1 MIRAH
6 CLYRFV
12 SAGLLAVA
20 VLTACSPA
28 ATQAPSAPAPT
39 QVPPTSAPQIVE
51 VTKIVAGTPVVQQ
64 VVVTATPPPEATAA
78 PKPKGKLT
86 VWMWK
91 ATEDSIVKP
100 GVVADFNKEYPDVQ
114 VEWVTYDPK
123 AVYQKLPL
131 ALSAGTGAPDVAY
144 VEDSHLTK
152 FVYLGGL
159 MDLTDRVKPYINQF
173 NAYKWLPGQKDGKY
187 YSMPLDSGPVVL
199 YYRRDVF
206 KKAGLPDDPEGVSN
220 LIKTWDDYLSACK
233 TIKEKTGANCFSSN
247 KANNY
252 GRLYEMMLWQ
262 QGLGYYDAK
271 GQVTVDSPDN
281 IATLDKLGEFWK
293 ASLVSDQLEWTQ
305 GWYDELASQQKPVA
319 SLVEAAWM
327 GVFLKSWIAPGTAG
341 QWGVAQMPTM
351 KAGQVRAA
359 NDGGSGFVIP
369 DQSQNKEA
377 AWAFIEFVT
386 ARKGSQNKIFAYG
399 DIFPAF
405 EPAYDDSIYVE
416 PDTFF
421 GGEQTRKVYVDVV
434 KQIPAA
440 TIYGQYYQEMNGYVG
455 TAIQKFALGQM
466 SAADALKEAADAI
479 RAQTG
484 LK

>member
-1 MIRAH
+1 
-6 CLYRFV
+6 
-12 SAGLLAVA
+12 
-20 VLTACSPA
+20 
-28 ATQAPSAPAPT
+28 
-39 QVPPTSAPQIVE
+39 
-51 VTKIVAGTPVVQQ
+51 
-64 VVVTATPPPEATAA
+64 
-78 PKPKGKLT
+78 
-86 VWMWK
+86 
-91 ATEDSIVKP
+91 
-100 GVVADFNKEYPDVQ
+100 
-114 VEWVTYDPK
+114 
-123 AVYQKLPL
+123 
-131 ALSAGTGAPDVAY
+131 VAY

-159 MDLTDRVKPYINQF
+159 TDLTGRVQPYINQF

-206 KKAGLPDDPEGVSN
+206 KKAGLPDDPDGVSN
-220 LIKTWDDYLSACK
+220 LIKTWDDYLAACK
-233 TIKEKTGANCFSSN
+233 TIKDKTGANCFSSN

-271 GQVTVDSPDN
+271 GQVTVDSPEN

-293 ASLVSDQLEWTQ
+293 AGLVSDQLEWTQ
-305 GWYDELASQQKPVA
+305 GWYDELASLQKPVA

-351 KAGQVRAA
+351 KPGQVRAA

-369 DQSQNKEA
+369 EQSQNKDA

-386 ARKGSQNKIFAYG
+386 ARKESQNKIFAFG

-405 EPAYDDSIYVE
+405 EPAYGDSIYVE

-434 KQIPAA
+434 KQVPAA
-440 TIYGQYYQEMNGYVG
+440 NVYGQYYQEMNGYVG
-455 TAIQKFALGQM
+455 TAIQKFALGQKP
-466 SAADALKEAADAI
+466 AADALKEAADAI
-479 RAQTG
+479 RTQTG